1 MTAYRCDHG
10 RQIKSL
16 LKHIIRKERSI
27 YQIRVQSKPT
37 ESPTKKKMIIFFQSW
52 RPILHSFERKTFNV
66 PSLITKVSNNCQTH
80 AILSFIKRKPS
91 ITTHDAV
98 QESYTFAFVYEC
110 FPFILGIYVLIYSNF
125 RPSYWNTASL
135 PIIKAATPKRT
146 FQGTLDFTYS
156 NSVYCKMIITG
167 QRVRRFPSPYGK
179 KRGMS

>member
-1 MTAYRCDHG
+1 MTAYSCDHG

-16 LKHIIRKERSI
+16 LKHIIREERSI

-37 ESPTKKKMIIFFQSW
+37 ESPTKKKNDYFFFQSW

-110 FPFILGIYVLIYSNF
+110 FPFILIIYVLIYSNF
-125 RPSYWNTASL
+125 RPFVLDKHPYQSSRQQLQREHSKARWISRIPILCIVRWLSL
-135 PIIKAATPKRT
+135 ARE
-146 FQGTLDFTYS
+146 
-156 NSVYCKMIITG
+156 
-167 QRVRRFPSPYGK
+167 
-179 KRGMS
+179 

>member
-16 LKHIIRKERSI
+16 LKHIIREERSM

-37 ESPTKKKMIIFFQSW
+37 ESPTKKKKWLFFFQSW

-110 FPFILGIYVLIYSNF
+110 FPFILGIYLLIYSNF
-125 RPSYWNTASL
+125 RPFVLEYSILTNH
-135 PIIKAATPKRT
+135 
-146 FQGTLDFTYS
+146 QGS
-156 NSVYCKMIITG
+156 NS
-167 QRVRRFPSPYGK
+167 K
-179 KRGMS
+179 KNIPRHAGFHVFQFCVL